1 MVAVS
6 PEKVEDPHTLDSPIA
21 FQIRKREEQID
32 WASLFGNDNPVEIEI
47 GCGKGRFVIAS
58 AMTYPDVNY
67 VGIERALEYF
77 RIMNK
82 RIMNRGLSNIRVLR
96 DDAADLV
103 RRFVA
108 DKSIAAY
115 HIYFPDPW
123 PKRRHNKRR
132 LIKPSF
138 ISHVER
144 SLFTGGT
151 LDFATDHE
159 EYYIEATGFLDASN
173 ILKRRDELPERVRE
187 LGDVRTNYEVKYVA
201 EGRKIHRAVYE
212 KD

>member
-21 FQIRKREEQID
+21 FQIREREEQID

-47 GCGKGRFVIAS
+47 GCGKGRFVITS
-58 AMTYPDVNY
+58 AMRYPDVNY

-77 RIMNK
+77 RIINN
-82 RIMNRGLSNIRVLR
+82 RIMNRGLSNIRILR

-103 RRFVA
+103 RAFVA

-132 LIKPSF
+132 LIKPPF

-151 LDFATDHE
+151 LDLATDHE
-159 EYYIEATGFLDASN
+159 EYYLEAIGFLDASN

-187 LGDVRTNYEVKYVA
+187 LGDVRTNYEVKYSA
-201 EGRKIHRAVYE
+201 EGRSIYRAVYE
-212 KD
+212 KY

>member
-21 FQIRKREEQID
+21 FQIREREEQID

-47 GCGKGRFVIAS
+47 GCGKGRFVITS
-58 AMTYPDVNY
+58 AMRYPDVNY

-77 RIMNK
+77 RIINN
-82 RIMNRGLSNIRVLR
+82 RIMNRGLSNIRILR

-103 RRFVA
+103 RAFVA

-132 LIKPSF
+132 LIKPPF

-151 LDFATDHE
+151 LDLATDHE
-159 EYYIEATGFLDASN
+159 EYYLEAIGFLDASN

-187 LGDVRTNYEVKYVA
+187 LGDVRTNYEVKYSA
-201 EGRKIHRAVYE
+201 EGRSIYRAVYE

>member
-1 MVAVS
+1 MVAVT
-6 PEKVEDPHTLDSPIA
+6 PEKKEDPHTLDSPIA
-21 FQIRKREEQID
+21 FQIRAREEQID

-47 GCGKGRFVIAS
+47 GCGKGRFLITS

-67 VGIERALEYF
+67 VGIEWALEYF
-77 RIMNK
+77 RIINK
-82 RIMNRGLSNIRVLR
+82 RVMNRELSNIRILR

-115 HIYFPDPW
+115 HVYFPDPW

-132 LIKPSF
+132 LIKPPF
-138 ISHVER
+138 ICHVER
-144 SLFTGGT
+144 SLFSGGT
-151 LDFATDHE
+151 LDLATDHE
-159 EYYIEATGFLDASN
+159 DYFLEATGFLDASDV
-173 ILKRRDELPERVRE
+173 LKRRDELPERVRA
-187 LGDVRTNYEVKYVA
+187 LGDVRTNYEVKYAA
-201 EGRKIHRAVYE
+201 EGRKIYRAVYE